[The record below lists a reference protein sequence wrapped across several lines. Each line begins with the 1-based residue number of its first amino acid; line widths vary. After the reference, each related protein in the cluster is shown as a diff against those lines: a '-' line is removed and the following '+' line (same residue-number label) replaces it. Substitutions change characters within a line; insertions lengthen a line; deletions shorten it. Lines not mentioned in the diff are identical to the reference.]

1 MSLLL
6 SDTLISNNGFL
17 LEFRAII
24 MTRQQALLTLGL
36 NMSARE
42 ADIRTAWRKKA
53 KFFHPDS
60 PYADERGF
68 FLAQEAYQTLIPPV
82 PKAFRV
88 QARSRS
94 F

>member
-1 MSLLL
+1 M
-6 SDTLISNNGFL
+6 
-17 LEFRAII
+17 
-24 MTRQQALLTLGL
+24 TLGL

-42 ADIRTAWRKKA
+42 ADIRGAWRKKA

-60 PYADERGF
+60 PYGNVGAF
-68 FLAQEAYQTLIPPV
+68 MQAKAAYETLIPPA

-88 QARSRS
+88 QAGSRA

>member
-1 MSLLL
+1 
-6 SDTLISNNGFL
+6 
-17 LEFRAII
+17 

-36 NMSARE
+36 NMRARE
-42 ADIRTAWRKKA
+42 DEIRAAWRKKA

-60 PYADERGF
+60 PYADTKAFIQAKSAFE
-68 FLAQEAYQTLIPPV
+68 TLVPPA

-88 QARSRS
+88 RAGARY

>member
-6 SDTLISNNGFL
+6 LNTIKTDNS
-17 LEFRAII
+17 FRTKFRPII

-36 NMSARE
+36 NMSAKE
-42 ADIRTAWRKKA
+42 AEIRSAWRKKA

-68 FLAQEAYQTLIPPV
+68 FLAQEAFHTSSQKSKFLNSSSILG
-82 PKAFRV
+82 K
-88 QARSRS
+88 
-94 F
+94 

>member
-1 MSLLL
+1 
-6 SDTLISNNGFL
+6 
-17 LEFRAII
+17 

-42 ADIRTAWRKKA
+42 AEIRSAWRKKA

-68 FLAQEAYQTLIPPV
+68 FLAQEAYHTLIPPV
-82 PKAFRV
+82 PKSF
-88 QARSRS
+88 QSSSKKSKFLNSR
-94 F
+94 

>member
-68 FLAQEAYQTLIPPV
+68 FLGPRGIPNFNTACA
-82 PKAFRV
+82 K
-88 QARSRS
+88 S

>member
-68 FLAQEAYQTLIPPV
+68 FWPRAYQTLIPPV